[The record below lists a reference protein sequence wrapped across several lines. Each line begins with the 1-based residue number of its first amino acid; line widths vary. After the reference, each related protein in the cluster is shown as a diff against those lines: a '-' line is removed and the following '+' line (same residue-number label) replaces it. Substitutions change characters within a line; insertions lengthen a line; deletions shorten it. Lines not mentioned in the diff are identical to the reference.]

1 MRFWLLWALALIGSG
16 APSAA
21 AWPALAPVGLQ
32 EPPKPPAPVPPE
44 PEPPAPEPPAPAP
57 EPPSAESIAA
67 TLKSLAEALKTGSP
81 EEQIAAVEA
90 AREVRAK
97 EIVKALVET
106 TEAEIPEVRRAALDS
121 LGRMDF
127 EPALEELKKLA
138 KRARK
143 LLEDDVLCAELYK
156 AISRYGRGENLA
168 MFAKAAF
175 KTDRPQT
182 TRACI
187 LAFGKVRTH
196 KSLEELIALMN
207 RAPMAPGQGPQSAL
221 HLGEFRLALHV
232 LTGLDQGNERSAWQ
246 AWWNDNKK
254 IFEVAPEEPELERGL
269 GNLWRAYWEGRE
281 APRGDGGGRR

>member
-1 MRFWLLWALALIGSG
+1 MRFWLFWALALIGPA
-16 APSAA
+16 APAA
-21 AWPALAPVGLQ
+21 LAWPAAAPATLQ
-32 EPPKPPAPVPPE
+32 EPPQPPTPE
-44 PEPPAPEPPAPAP
+44 PVPPAPEPPAPAP
-57 EPPSAESIAA
+57 EPPSAETIAA

-97 EIVKALVET
+97 EVVKALVEA

-143 LLEDDVLCAELYK
+143 LLEDDLLCGELYK
-156 AISRYGRGENLA
+156 AISRYGREDNLA

-187 LAFGKVRTH
+187 LAFGKVRTD
-196 KSLEELIALMN
+196 KCLEELIALMN

-232 LTGLDQGNERSAWQ
+232 LTGLDEGNERSAWQ

-254 IFEVAPEEPELERGL
+254 TFEVAPEEPELERGL

-281 APRGDGGGRR
+281 TPRGDGGGRR